1 VPLTSGVHLGPYE
14 IYSLLG
20 AGGMG
25 EVYRG
30 RDPRLGRDVAIK
42 VLPSNASTDPGR
54 LQRFEQEARAA
65 AALNHPNILAV
76 YDVGV
81 HDGVP
86 YIVSELLEGQTL
98 RDCLSK
104 GPIPVRTALD
114 YAVQIAQ
121 GLAAAHERGIVH
133 RDLKPDNVFV
143 TSHARVKILDF
154 GLAKLIDQEST
165 GLVSSVLPTS
175 PPGTSPGLVLGTTGY
190 MSPEQVRGELVDRR
204 TDIFALGV
212 VLYEMLTGRRAFVRE
227 TVPETMTAI
236 LRDDTPDIH
245 NSNPQVS
252 SSLDQLLRRC
262 LDKDPARRFQ
272 STQDLAFA
280 LSTAGTASTSS
291 GAAVT
296 MAPATA
302 PEPVRGRSYVA
313 LAATAVVALALG
325 AILATAFRPQAVTP
339 TAALRRLTISLPD
352 TEPLAPAGTAP
363 LGLERTAIAIS
374 PDGSRVVY
382 VALRNGM
389 RQLVVRDL
397 ERFESRPIRGTEGA
411 YSPFFSPDGT
421 SVGFFSQSSLKKV
434 SLLGGDPV
442 TVTEA
447 RQARSGGWLPDG
459 SIVFGNFE
467 GSVLL
472 QVPPTGSGSRTVATT
487 SYAFQ
492 GVAPLPVSTHV
503 LIDIRAGAN
512 PDLNTIEV
520 VAIADGARKVLV
532 QGGTH
537 PVYAEGRLLFMRGG
551 ALFAV
556 PFDIDRLE
564 VTGTPLVV
572 LEGIRT
578 ETVGA
583 GQVGISRDGTLVYI
597 DGTPAWEG
605 TPVMVTRDGK
615 SQPLGAPKQV
625 YGSFALSPDGRRA
638 AFQVVG
644 STADVWVFEIGRG
657 TFTRLT
663 QTGRNGAPIWSPDG
677 HQIAYNSNQDGNSSI
692 MARPSDGSGIET
704 PLWTDPKLRCV
715 PYSWSPDGKT
725 LAAGCSTE
733 ESGNEDLY
741 MLTLGGSPSA
751 TPFVNTPFSD
761 WDGRFSP
768 DGKWIAY
775 ISDSSGQ
782 YEVYVRPFS
791 GPGSQWQIST
801 GGGEEPVWS
810 RDGKEI
816 FYRNGTKWMAVDV
829 KSVPGFSATPPR
841 LLFSGPYVNV
851 PGPSYDVGPD
861 GRFVLIEGPPEAPVT
876 RLNVVLN
883 WFDDLRRLVPAAR

>member
-1 VPLTSGVHLGPYE
+1 MALTSGVHLGPYE
-14 IYSLLG
+14 IFSLLG

-81 HDGVP
+81 HDGAP
-86 YIVSELLEGQTL
+86 YIVSELLQGQTL
-98 RDCLSK
+98 RACLSD
-104 GPIPVRTALD
+104 GPIPIRTALD
-114 YAVQIAQ
+114 YAAQIAQ
-121 GLAAAHERGIVH
+121 GLAAAHEKGIVH
-133 RDLKPDNVFV
+133 RDLKPDNVFI
-143 TSHARVKILDF
+143 TSDSRVKILDF
-154 GLAKLIDQEST
+154 GLAKLIDQESS
-165 GLVSSVLPTS
+165 GVISSVLPTS
-175 PPGTSPGLVLGTTGY
+175 PPETSPGLVLGTTGY
-190 MSPEQVRGELVDRR
+190 MSPEQVRGALVDRR
-204 TDIFALGV
+204 TDVFALGV
-212 VLYEMLTGRRAFVRE
+212 LLFEMLTGRRAFARE

-236 LRDDTPDIH
+236 LRDDVPDLH
-245 NSNPQVS
+245 NSNPQVT
-252 SSLDQLLRRC
+252 LPIEQVLRRC

-280 LSTAGTASTSS
+280 LSTAGTSSTSS
-291 GAAVT
+291 GAVVT
-296 MAPATA
+296 TAPATA

-313 LAATAVVALALG
+313 IAATAVVALALG
-325 AILATAFRPQAVTP
+325 AILATAVRPQAVRP
-339 TAALRRLTISLPD
+339 AAALRRLTISLPG

-363 LGLERTAIAIS
+363 LGLEKAAIAIS

-411 YSPFFSPDGT
+411 YAPFFSPDGS

-434 SLLGGDPV
+434 SLLGGDPM

-447 RQARSGGWLPDG
+447 RQVRSGGWLPDG

-467 GSVLL
+467 GSVLV
-472 QVPPTGSGSRTVATT
+472 QVPPTGSGLRTVATT
-487 SYAFQ
+487 YYAFQ

-503 LIDIRAGAN
+503 LMDIRAGAN
-512 PDLNTIEV
+512 PDLNTIEAI
-520 VAIADGARKVLV
+520 AIADGARKVLV

-537 PVYAEGRLLFMRGG
+537 PVYADGRLLFMRGG

-556 PFDIDRLE
+556 PFDVDRLE
-564 VTGTPLVV
+564 VTGTPAVV

-578 ETVGA
+578 ETEGA

-597 DGTPAWEG
+597 DGAPAWEG

-657 TFTRLT
+657 TFTRMT
-663 QTGRNGAPIWSPDG
+663 QSGLNGAPIWSADG
-677 HQIAYNSNQDGNSSI
+677 RQIAYNSVRDGNPTI
-692 MARPSDGSGIET
+692 QTRAADGSGGET
-704 PLWTDPKLRCV
+704 QLWSGDLRCV
-715 PYSWSPDGKT
+715 PYSWSPDGQSI
-725 LAAGCSTE
+725 AAGCSTAN
-733 ESGNEDLY
+733 SGNEDLY
-741 MLTLGGSPSA
+741 VLPVGAGNPV
-751 TPFVNTPFSD
+751 PKEFVATPFSD

-768 DGKWIAY
+768 DGKWMAY
-775 ISDSSGQ
+775 ISDASGQ
-782 YEVYVRPFS
+782 YEIYVRPFP

-816 FYRNGTKWMAVDV
+816 FYRNGTKWMVVDV
-829 KSVPGFSATPPR
+829 KAAREFSASQPR
-841 LLFSGPYVNV
+841 LLFTGPYVNV

-861 GRFVLIEGPPEAPVT
+861 GRFLLIEGPPEVSVT
-876 RLNVVLN
+876 RFNVVLN
-883 WFDDLRRLVPAAR
+883 WFDELRRLVPLSR